1 VAEEQDRSQQT
12 EEPTQR
18 RLEEARRKGQV
29 ASSREVNHLL
39 LLAAG
44 SLFVALLAADM
55 AVHLAGSLRPFLAAP
70 HAMASDPG
78 QLGRTLARLLQDVG
92 AAALLPGLLFLIA
105 ALATGL
111 VQNGPLWSA
120 TPLAPKLERIS
131 PLAGA
136 KRLFS
141 TRSLLEFAK
150 GLLKITLVAAAG
162 VALLWPSLPLLIGA
176 AELEAVA
183 LLGLLRDLA
192 LRLLA
197 GVTVLVAAIAAL
209 DVLYQR
215 FEHRKRLRMSQR
227 DLRDEFKQTEGDPYI
242 KARLKS
248 LRLERARRRMMA
260 EVPKASVVVTNPT
273 HIAVALRYDP
283 ETMAAPRLVAKGVD
297 QLALRIREIA
307 RAHGVPV
314 IADPPL
320 ARTLHA
326 AVELGDEVPPA
337 HYRAVAEVI
346 GYVMRLR
353 PRR

>member
-44 SLFVALLAADM
+44 TLFVAGLATGTALQLAA
-55 AVHLAGSLRPFLAAP
+55 LLRPFLAAP
-70 HAMASDPG
+70 HAIATDPA
-78 QLGRTLARLLQDVG
+78 QLGWALARLLGDTG
-92 AAALLPGLLFLIA
+92 GALLLPALLFLAAALA
-105 ALATGL
+105 AGL
-111 VQNGPLWSA
+111 VQNGLTWSA

-131 PLAGA
+131 PRAGA

-141 TRSLLEFAK
+141 TRSLLEFVK
-150 GLLKITLVAAAG
+150 GLLKITLVGAAG
-162 VALLWPSLPLLIGA
+162 VVLLWPSLPLLTRAG
-176 AELEAVA
+176 ELEAVP
-183 LLGLLRDLA
+183 LLGLLHDLA
-192 LRLLA
+192 LRLLL
-197 GVTVLVAAIAAL
+197 GVTALVALIAAL

-215 FEHRKRLRMSQR
+215 FEHRKRLRMSHR
-227 DLRDEFKQTEGDPYI
+227 DLRDELKQTEGDPYI

-248 LRLERARRRMMA
+248 LRMERARRRMMA
-260 EVPKASVVVTNPT
+260 EVPGASVVVTNPT
-273 HIAVALRYDP
+273 HVAVALRYDKD
-283 ETMAAPRLVAKGVD
+283 TMAAPRLVAKGADAVA
-297 QLALRIREIA
+297 QRIREIA

-314 IADPPL
+314 VEDPPL

-326 AVELGDEVPPA
+326 AVELGAEVPPA

>member
-1 VAEEQDRSQQT
+1 MAEEQDRSQQT

-29 ASSREVNHLL
+29 ASSREVNHFL

-44 SLFVALLAADM
+44 TLFLAVLATGTALQLAAT
-55 AVHLAGSLRPFLAAP
+55 LRPFLAAP
-70 HAMASDPG
+70 HAIAIDPP
-78 QLGRTLARLLQDVG
+78 QLGLMLARLLG
-92 AAALLPGLLFLIA
+92 ETGGALLLPALLFLMA
-105 ALATGL
+105 ALAAGL
-111 VQNGPLWSA
+111 VQNGLNWSA
-120 TPLAPKLERIS
+120 TPLAPKIERIS

-150 GLLKITLVAAAG
+150 GLLKITLVGAAG
-162 VALLWPSLPLLIGA
+162 TALLWPSLPLLTRAG
-176 AELEAVA
+176 ELEAVP
-183 LLGLLRDLA
+183 LLGLLHDLA
-192 LRLLA
+192 LRLLL
-197 GVTVLVAAIAAL
+197 GVTALVALIAAL

-215 FEHRKRLRMSQR
+215 FEHKKRLRMSHR

-248 LRLERARRRMMA
+248 LRAERARRRMMA
-260 EVPKASVVVTNPT
+260 EVPRASVVVTNPT
-273 HIAVALRYDP
+273 HVAVALRYDK

-297 QLALRIREIA
+297 AVAERIREIA

-314 IADPPL
+314 VEDPPL

-326 AVELGDEVPPA
+326 AVELGAEVPPA